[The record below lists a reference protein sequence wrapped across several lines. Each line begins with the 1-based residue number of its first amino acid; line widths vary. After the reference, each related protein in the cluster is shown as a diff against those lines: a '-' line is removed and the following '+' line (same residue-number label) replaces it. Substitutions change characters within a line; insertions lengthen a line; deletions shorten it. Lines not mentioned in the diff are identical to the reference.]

1 MIVGRGRRPEPSD
14 VAGSACLGKL
24 DGGGNLKGA
33 VRVDHQS
40 QKVVLTPSGLVQSY
54 MYSGR
59 GRGILQTTAALGG
72 IQHPP
77 GTDAGAAGLGLIRP
91 GGPCNVNPAGGP
103 LHVIL
108 RSVNGLSFECAAPH

>member
-1 MIVGRGRRPEPSD
+1 MHLTR
-14 VAGSACLGKL
+14 KL

-33 VRVDHQS
+33 VCVDHQS
-40 QKVVLTPSGLVQSY
+40 QKVVLTRSGLVQSY
-54 MYSGR
+54 MCIGR
-59 GRGILQTTAALGG
+59 GRGILPTIAPLGG
-72 IQHPP
+72 MQRPP

-103 LHVIL
+103 LDVTL